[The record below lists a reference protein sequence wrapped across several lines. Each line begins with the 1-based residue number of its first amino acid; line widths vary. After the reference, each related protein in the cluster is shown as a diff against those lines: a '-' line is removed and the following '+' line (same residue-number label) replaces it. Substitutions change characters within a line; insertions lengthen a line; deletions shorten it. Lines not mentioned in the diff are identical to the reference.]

1 MVAAKAKNSKTY
13 HELGGKTL
21 CKYMKVAIAIM
32 NFYSLMGAAVAASVF
47 VSLPLT
53 CRIRMWRLSSY

>member
-1 MVAAKAKNSKTY
+1 MVAAKAKNCQTY
-13 HELGGKTL
+13 HELGGKTI

-47 VSLPLT
+47 VSE
-53 CRIRMWRLSSY
+53 Y